1 IEKLDGKV
9 CFQSINTSL
18 NEKTAILVGILLEK
32 FCRMLSRLLSVFVRI
47 LPKSIN
53 VGRGEIIVKDKMETY
68 WVQLV
73 DKAST
78 ASDLS
83 DLTRSRLRGCI
94 GKYGLRYKV
103 EGGVLTEHRY
113 NRKNLAPSLESE
125 A

>member
-1 IEKLDGKV
+1 
-9 CFQSINTSL
+9 
-18 NEKTAILVGILLEK
+18 
-32 FCRMLSRLLSVFVRI
+32 MLSRPLSVFARI
-47 LPKSIN
+47 LGKSIN
-53 VGRGEIIVKDKMETY
+53 VGRGIIVKDKMETY

-103 EGGVLTEHRY
+103 QDGVLAVHRY
-113 NRKNLAPSLESE
+113 NRKGLTPSLESE

>member
-1 IEKLDGKV
+1 
-9 CFQSINTSL
+9 
-18 NEKTAILVGILLEK
+18 
-32 FCRMLSRLLSVFVRI
+32 M
-47 LPKSIN
+47 
-53 VGRGEIIVKDKMETY
+53 KDKMETY

-103 EGGVLTEHRY
+103 ERGVLSEHRY
-113 NRKNLAPSLESE
+113 NRKNLVDSMEGEAETSPS
-125 A
+125 